1 MTTTLNPDIIGTIAQ
16 KLCNQILAFQLS
28 IEARPEGQQYPT
40 PQEANQQHKMISCL
54 LRLVKQPVKARKEQG
69 SSSEDQAAL
78 QSWAKAV
85 KAIMEDKAPDVLP
98 PQSAA
103 PIRRQVSKV
112 ITPRD
117 FEQYGHQLGKKSF
130 ADLSD
135 KTTIKFNGRY
145 VNAKWL
151 QYNLSQYLL
160 PLEERHFIEDAREV
174 IELLRR
180 YKDGE
185 QIRSGSHNKVAA

>member
-16 KLCNQILAFQLS
+16 KLCNQILAFQLA
-28 IEARPEGQQYPT
+28 IESRSEGQQYPT
-40 PQEANQQHKMISCL
+40 SQEANQQHKMISCL
-54 LRLVKQPVKARKEQG
+54 LRLVKQPVKPRKEQG
-69 SSSEDQAAL
+69 STSEDQTAL

-85 KAIMEDKAPDVLP
+85 KAIMEDKAPDVLHP
-98 PQSAA
+98 GSAA
-103 PIRRQVSKV
+103 PVRRQVSNV

-130 ADLSD
+130 AHLSD
-135 KTTIKFNGRY
+135 KATIKFNGRY

-151 QYNLSQYLL
+151 EYNLSQYLL
-160 PLEERHFIEDAREV
+160 PLEDRHFIEDAREV
-174 IELLRR
+174 IELLRHN
-180 YKDGE
+180 KNEG